1 MVLSRTLV
9 KERKGRK
16 EQEEREQEV
25 IVKVEVRKVREEG
38 QENIDDNRFVKEKI
52 DSNCLITNVIGSL
65 FILSNNIN
73 SEQMAY
79 YKFGP
84 NESLNVLGI
93 AINNYSKYTAVI
105 TFCAINSIMRTT
117 IHNILSPWVVNS
129 VQDVTKKKDINIHY
143 FAYEAVYV
151 ITIYSWIDWYIYIN
165 VLLSQADIFLVEI
178 ASDLIMAGIVTR
190 YYLTKEFIRVNE
202 KGYELV

>member
-1 MVLSRTLV
+1 MEKFVSRMIMLWMV
-9 KERKGRK
+9 
-16 EQEEREQEV
+16 
-25 IVKVEVRKVREEG
+25 
-38 QENIDDNRFVKEKI
+38 
-52 DSNCLITNVIGSL
+52 CVIGSL
-65 FILSNNIN
+65 FILSKNIN

-129 VQDVTKKKDINIHY
+129 VQDVTKKKDTNMHC

-151 ITIYSWIDWYIYIN
+151 VTIYSWIDWYIYIN

-190 YYLTKEFIRVNE
+190 YYLTKEFIIVNE